1 MRQVLS
7 RVLQVGACPGWGGMT
22 NHIFIYIV
30 HVYSLERGEAH
41 VV

>member
-1 MRQVLS
+1 MLS
-7 RVLQVGACPGWGGMT
+7 RVLQVGACSGWGSMT

-30 HVYSLERGEAH
+30 HVYLLEEGGAY